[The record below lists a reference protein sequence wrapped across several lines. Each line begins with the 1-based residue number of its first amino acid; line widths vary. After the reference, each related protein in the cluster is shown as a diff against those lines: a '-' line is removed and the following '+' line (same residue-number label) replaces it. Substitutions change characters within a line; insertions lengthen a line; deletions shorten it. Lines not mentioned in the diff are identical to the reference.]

1 MATDGVINGTKFA
14 VYAGAAGSGTKIAYA
29 TSASISMNH
38 NLRDSSTKDSGGW
51 RDQLEGQRDWEC
63 SVEGMLIF
71 TNLDGTAVTGLT
83 MDELYTS
90 YIATRTQFL
99 LVFSTEETGDYK
111 WSGQAY
117 MTSLSADTPNEDSST
132 WSASF
137 SGTGPLTQAVN

>member
-1 MATDGVINGTKFA
+1 MATAGVINGTLFG
-14 VYAGAAGSGTKIAYA
+14 VYAAGTQVAYA

-71 TNLDGTAVTGLT
+71 EDGGAIANLT
-83 MDELYTS
+83 MDELYTN
-90 YIATRTQFL
+90 YIATRTEFTL
-99 LVFSTEETGDYK
+99 MFSTEVTGDLK
-111 WSGQAY
+111 WTGQAW

-137 SGTGPLTQAVN
+137 SGNGALVQAAV